1 MVQYIDYR
9 WELDPTTLKIDREL
23 DVDRLGWKAGDLFR
37 LINVDGQ
44 VSLIKIDP
52 IEKFV
57 RGFSNETI

>member
-57 RGFSNETI
+57 RGFSNE

>member
-1 MVQYIDYR
+1 MVQYIDYL

>member
-9 WELDPTTLKIDREL
+9 WELDPTTLQIDREL

-57 RGFSNETI
+57 RGFSNE